1 MDVSFDDVIE
11 YDEYSKKIYDGEII
25 YHRIEVMELCPYLSS
40 ES

>member
-11 YDEYSKKIYDGEII
+11 YDEYAKKIYDDEII